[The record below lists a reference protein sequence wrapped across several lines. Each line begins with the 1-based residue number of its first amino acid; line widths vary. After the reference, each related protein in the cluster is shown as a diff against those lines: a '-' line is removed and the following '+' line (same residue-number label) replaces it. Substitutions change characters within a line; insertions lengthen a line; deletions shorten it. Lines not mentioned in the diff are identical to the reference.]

1 MVVKSRM
8 TPAPSTRL
16 QRFLGALER
25 AGNRLPDPALLF
37 VLLLAVVF
45 VLSAVFGNV
54 TFETPGKPGA
64 APETQKIISLL
75 EGPRLVAFIAGMV
88 QTFVLF
94 HPLGV
99 VLVAMLGLGV
109 AEHSGFINCALKAA
123 LGVTPKQLLSP
134 MVALAAI
141 LSHTAADAGYVL
153 VIPLGG
159 ILFHAAGRHPLA
171 GIACAFAGVSGGF
184 GANFIP
190 SGLDPLLQ
198 GITQQAAQ
206 MADPEKVVNPLC
218 NWYFAAASSVL
229 VILVVWFVTDRVI
242 EPRLMGTVVDGDEM
256 HASHAEPLSPREKR
270 ALVLAFG
277 AFAFASLGL
286 ALWAAPADSPW
297 RFTDAT
303 NPGHP
308 QNGSLVAAKAP
319 LMLAIVPLIFLL
331 SLVPGLVYGFAA
343 GTLHSHRDIFAGMAK
358 SMSAMGQYLVLAFF
372 AALFIQAFGDSKL
385 GLWLAVMGARALEAM
400 ALHPSLTLTLM
411 ILLVGSVNLLIGSAS
426 AKWALLAPVLVPM
439 LARAGFPPET
449 VQAGYRVG
457 DSTTNIIT
465 PLLPYFPLILIHAR
479 RHVRGA
485 GLGTLISL
493 MLPYSVVLL
502 VCWTA
507 FFLVWHLAG
516 WPFGLGG

>member
-1 MVVKSRM
+1 M
-8 TPAPSTRL
+8 TAAPPTRL

-37 VLLLAVVF
+37 LLLLALVVF
-45 VLSAVFGNV
+45 LSALLGNV
-54 TFETPGKPGA
+54 TFEMAGKGGA
-64 APETQKIISLL
+64 PPETQRIVNLL
-75 EGPRLVAFIAGMV
+75 EGPRLTGFIAGMV
-88 QTFVLF
+88 TTFVTF

-109 AEHSGFINCALKAA
+109 AEHSGFIDSALKAA
-123 LGVTPKQLLSP
+123 LGVTPKQLLTP
-134 MVALAAI
+134 MVALVAI

-198 GITQQAAQ
+198 GITQEAAR

-229 VILVVWFVTDRVI
+229 VILVVWFVTDRII
-242 EPRLMGTVVDGDEM
+242 EPRLAGTAVDGDGVDE
-256 HASHAEPLSPREKR
+256 ARAVPLGVREKR
-270 ALVLAFG
+270 ALALALGALVLA
-277 AFAFASLGL
+277 AVAL

-297 RFTDAT
+297 RFADAAK
-303 NPGHP
+303 PRHP
-308 QNGSLVAAKAP
+308 DTGSLVAAKAP

-343 GTLHSHRDIFAGMAK
+343 GTLQSHRDVIAGMSK
-358 SMSAMGQYLVLAFF
+358 SMASMGQYIVLAFF
-372 AALFIQAFGDSKL
+372 ASLFIQAFGDSKL
-385 GLWLAVMGARALEAM
+385 GLWLAVLGAGALEAM
-400 ALHPSLTLTLM
+400 ALHPSVTLAFM
-411 ILLVGSVNLLIGSAS
+411 ILLIASVNLLIGSAS

-439 LARAGFPPET
+439 LAQAGFPPET
-449 VQAGYRVG
+449 VQAAYRVG
-457 DSTTNIIT
+457 DSSTNIVT

-479 RHVRGA
+479 RHVSGA

-493 MLPYSVVLL
+493 MLPYSVMLL
-502 VCWTA
+502 TAWTA
-507 FFLVWHLAG
+507 FFLVWHMAG
-516 WPFGLGG
+516 WSFGLGN

>member
-1 MVVKSRM
+1 M
-8 TPAPSTRL
+8 TAAPSTRL

-37 VLLLAVVF
+37 LILLAVVF
-45 VLSAVFGNV
+45 LISALLGNV
-54 TFETPGKPGA
+54 AFETAGKAGGP
-64 APETQKIISLL
+64 PETQRIVNLL
-75 EGPRLVAFIAGMV
+75 EGPRLVAFISGMV

-109 AEHSGFINCALKAA
+109 AEHSGFIHAGLKAA
-123 LGVTPKQLLSP
+123 LGVTPEKLLSP

-198 GITQQAAQ
+198 GITQQAARL
-206 MADPEKVVNPLC
+206 ADPEKVVNPLC

-229 VILVVWFVTDRVI
+229 VILVVWFVTDRII
-242 EPRLMGTVVDGDEM
+242 EPRLRGTVVDGEGAGDG
-256 HASHAEPLSPREKR
+256 AGTPLELREKR
-270 ALVLAFG
+270 ALALALG
-277 AFAFASLGL
+277 AFAICAV
-286 ALWAAPADSPW
+286 ALVWWAAPAGSPW
-297 RFTDAT
+297 RFSDPA
-303 NPGHP
+303 NPAHP
-308 QNGSLVAAKAP
+308 ETGSLVAAKSP

-343 GTLHSHRDIFAGMAK
+343 GTLRNHRDVFTGMSR
-358 SMSAMGQYLVLAFF
+358 SMASMGQYLVLAFF

-385 GLWLAVMGARALEAM
+385 GLWLAVLGARGLEAM
-400 ALHPSLTLTLM
+400 ALHPSITLTLM

-439 LARAGFPPET
+439 LAGAGFPPET
-449 VQAGYRVG
+449 VQAAYRVG

-479 RHVRGA
+479 RHVSGA

-502 VCWTA
+502 VAWTL
-507 FFLVWHLAG
+507 FFLGWHLAG
-516 WPFGLGG
+516 WPFGLGH

>member
-1 MVVKSRM
+1 M
-8 TPAPSTRL
+8 TAAPSNRL

-25 AGNRLPDPALLF
+25 AGNRLPDPSLLF
-37 VLLLAVVF
+37 VLLLVLVF
-45 VLSAVFGNV
+45 VLSAWFGGV
-54 TFETPGKPGA
+54 AFETAAKAGG
-64 APETQKIISLL
+64 APETQRITNLL

-109 AEHSGFINCALKAA
+109 AEHSGLIHSSLKAA
-123 LGVTPKQLLSP
+123 LGVTPKRLLSP
-134 MVALAAI
+134 VVALAAI

-198 GITQQAAQ
+198 GITQQAAR
-206 MADPEKVVNPLC
+206 MVDAELVVNPLC

-229 VILVVWFVTDRVI
+229 VILVVWFVTDRWI
-242 EPRLMGTVVDGDEM
+242 EPRLRGTAVDGELT
-256 HASHAEPLSPREKR
+256 AESSPAPLLPREKR
-270 ALVLAFG
+270 ALWLALG
-277 AFAFASLGL
+277 AFLFAAL
-286 ALWAAPADSPW
+286 ALVWWAAPAGSPW
-297 RFTDAT
+297 RFQDPA
-303 NPGHP
+303 NPAHP
-308 QNGSLVAAKAP
+308 ENGSLVAAKSP
-319 LMLAIVPLIFLL
+319 LMMAIVPLIFLL

-343 GTLHSHRDIFAGMAK
+343 GTLRDHRDVFAGMAR
-358 SMSAMGQYLVLAFF
+358 SMSSMGQYLVMAFF

-385 GLWLAVMGARALEAM
+385 GLWLAVLGARGLEAM
-400 ALHPSLTLTLM
+400 ALHPSITLTLM
-411 ILLVGSVNLLIGSAS
+411 ILLVASVNLLIGSAS

-439 LARAGFPPET
+439 LAEAGFRPET
-449 VQAGYRVG
+449 VQAAYRVG
-457 DSTTNIIT
+457 DSSTNIIT

-479 RHVRGA
+479 RHVSGA

-493 MLPYSVVLL
+493 MLPYSVMLL
-502 VCWTA
+502 ISWTI
-507 FFLVWHLAG
+507 FFLFWHLAG
-516 WPFGLGG
+516 WPFGLGH

>member
-1 MVVKSRM
+1 M
-8 TPAPSTRL
+8 TLAPSTRL
-16 QRFLGALER
+16 QRILSALER
-25 AGNRLPDPALLF
+25 AGNRLPDPAFLF

-45 VLSAVFGNV
+45 VLSAIFGNV
-54 TFETPGKPGA
+54 TFETASKSGA
-64 APETQKIISLL
+64 GPETQQIINLL
-75 EGPRLVAFIAGMV
+75 EGPRLVSFIAGMV

-109 AEHSGFINCALKAA
+109 AEHSGFIHSALKAA

-198 GITQQAAQ
+198 GITQEAAR
-206 MADPEKVVNPLC
+206 MGDPDAIVNPLC

-229 VILVVWFVTDRVI
+229 VIFVVWFVTDRII
-242 EPRLMGTVVDGDEM
+242 EPRLQGTAVDGDETNVGQ
-256 HASHAEPLSPREKR
+256 AEPLSAREKR
-270 ALVLAFG
+270 ALLLAIG
-277 AFAFASLGL
+277 AFVISCLAL

-297 RFTDAT
+297 RFTDPA
-303 NPGHP
+303 NPANP
-308 QNGSLVAAKAP
+308 AQGSLVAAKAP

-331 SLVPGLVYGFAA
+331 SLVPGLVYGFVA
-343 GTLHSHRDIFAGMAK
+343 GTLRSHRDVFAGMSN
-358 SMSAMGQYLVLAFF
+358 SMASMGQYLVLAFF

-385 GLWLAVMGARALEAM
+385 GLWLAVQGARALEAM
-400 ALHPSLTLTLM
+400 ALHASITLTLM
-411 ILLVGSVNLLIGSAS
+411 ILLVASVNLLIGSAS

-439 LARAGFPPET
+439 LAQAGFPPET
-449 VQAGYRVG
+449 VQAAYRVG
-457 DSTTNIIT
+457 DSSTNIIT

-493 MLPYSVVLL
+493 MLPYSVALL

-507 FFLVWHLAG
+507 FFLLWQVTG